1 MNEEYVLFICCFL
14 VKYKY
19 TFSHNLITKEG
30 IKKSTIYV
38 VMSVLGNYYYESLEE
53 SFFDEESDLFYD
65 FEEQY
70 FLFHYE
76 ETLVY
81 SQYFYD

>member
-1 MNEEYVLFICCFL
+1 
-14 VKYKY
+14 
-19 TFSHNLITKEG
+19 
-30 IKKSTIYV
+30 
-38 VMSVLGNYYYESLEE
+38 MSVLGNYYYEILEE

-76 ETLVY
+76 ETLIY